1 MLLHRPSGTCAEP
14 AVIRQL
20 SLPEV
25 LGSKAPQMNLSYEPA
40 SVAGWVCNG
49 GASPVGLNL
58 PSHEDSRHTDAHSL
72 QTHPS
77 TAEAGGLRG
86 KLDRALVSIRCLH
99 RDPDQPGTTC
109 IR

>member
-1 MLLHRPSGTCAEP
+1 M
-14 AVIRQL
+14 RQL

-58 PSHEDSRHTDAHSL
+58 PSLEDSRRTDTQSL
-72 QTHPS
+72 QARPS
-77 TAEAGGLRG
+77 TAEAEGLRG
-86 KLDRALVSIRCLH
+86 KLDRALVGIRCLH
-99 RDPDQPGTTC
+99 RNPDQPGTTC